1 MNRRESR
8 NADDKPATGFGTA
21 AGRAPSDP
29 AFSDSDASQ
38 LTMGDFLSG
47 PDSPTKAE
55 GESPSIS
62 GQGSRTFGQGHSLL
76 LFGTVIGQRYEIQQ
90 MLGQGGMGA
99 VYKARDRA
107 VGRTVALKV
116 IRPELA
122 ANAAILERFKQ
133 ELVLSTQV
141 THRNV
146 VRIYDLGE
154 ADGVKF
160 ITMEYIEGS
169 DLRTLMAERKK
180 IPIDES
186 VEIMRQVCAALEEA
200 HAAGVIHRDLKPQN
214 IMRDQ
219 QGRVVVMDF
228 GLARSLESNDGM
240 TQSGAVIGTMEYMSP
255 EQGLGKQLDRR
266 SDLFTV
272 GLIFYELLTGK
283 MPYEAE
289 SAVASLLKRTQQAS
303 VPVSQL
309 DANIPRALSNIVAKC
324 LETNLRKRYQS
335 VGEILTD
342 LDAWQGRS
350 AARSLRFQGITPWA
364 HSIPWSWIC
373 AGVAVLFLALAGF
386 VYTRSHSAASSAQH
400 APVTLLV
407 ADFKNDTS
415 DAVFDG
421 TLEPTFNLALES
433 ASFINSA
440 NRAHAHGVAEKL
452 QPGAN
457 TLNESL
463 ARLVA
468 VREGIA
474 VIVSGSV
481 SQAGAGYKIETKA
494 VDAVTGKTIAEAQS
508 EAANKEDVLRLVG
521 RLATQIRAAL
531 GDTTP
536 DSIQLAKAE
545 TYSSGSLEAAHEYAI
560 AQSMQEASKSR
571 EAISHYDRALQLDPD
586 MGRAYAGLATTYAGL
601 GQREK
606 ALEDYQ
612 AAMAR
617 IDRMS
622 DREKYRTRG
631 GYYLLI
637 RDPLKAIDE
646 YTALV
651 KQFPADDAGYSNLAL
666 AYFYR
671 RDMPKALEEGRHAV
685 EVNPTGLLERTNVAL
700 YASYAGDFASAVK
713 DATSVLETDPSNDY
727 AQQALAL
734 AQMGEGNVTAATA
747 SYAKLASRGPDGA
760 SIGSLGLADI
770 ALYQGKATDAIAEL
784 EKGLAADLKEKNS
797 PAAALKLTALGF
809 AQLLAGQN
817 SQAIGNAEKAL
828 AMDKDTGVQVAAG
841 RLFIEAGQLPKA
853 LAVAAQ
859 LSDSTEP
866 ARQVYGKLLLGEAR
880 LKSGDI
886 KQAIALFDSAQNMSD
901 TWLGRFDRGRA
912 YLERG
917 AFTEAYSDFEA
928 CLKRR
933 GEVSALL
940 LDDMPTFRLIPA
952 TYYYMGRAQEGLK
965 SPAAQESYQK
975 FTSLQEKGTG
985 PLLADARLRL
995 SSK

>member
-1 MNRRESR
+1 MAERKKLPPE
-8 NADDKPATGFGTA
+8 KQPATSADLAVLTPIPVAPGSSAADAPTLAEA
-21 AGRAPSDP
+21 AGVATVKARIGT
-29 AFSDSDASQ
+29 DAQSNP
-38 LTMGDFLSG
+38 LILKPGTML
-47 PDSPTKAE
+47 A
-55 GESPSIS
+55 
-62 GQGSRTFGQGHSLL
+62 
-76 LFGTVIGQRYEIQQ
+76 QRYEILTV
-90 MLGQGGMGA
+90 LGEGGMGT

-122 ANAAILERFKQ
+122 ANSAILERFKQ

-200 HAAGVIHRDLKPQN
+200 HATGVIHRDLKPQN

-228 GLARSLESNDGM
+228 GLARSLESSDGM

-283 MPYEAE
+283 MPYQAE
-289 SAVASLLKRTQQAS
+289 SAVASLLKRTQEVA

-309 DANIPRALSNIVAKC
+309 DAHIPRALSNIVAKC
-324 LETNLRKRYQS
+324 LETNLRRRYQS
-335 VGEILTD
+335 VGEILAD

-350 AARSLRFQGITPWA
+350 AARSLRFQGINPWA
-364 HSIPWSWIC
+364 HSIHWNWIF
-373 AGVAVLFLALAGF
+373 AALAVLILAFAGF
-386 VYTRSHSAASSAQH
+386 FYSRSHSGVAGSAQH

-415 DAVFDG
+415 DGVFDG

-440 NRAHAHGVAEKL
+440 NRVHAHGVAEKL

-457 TLNESL
+457 TLDESL

-481 SQAGAGYKIETKA
+481 SQAGAGYKITAKA
-494 VDAVTGKTIAEAQS
+494 VDAVTGRTIAQTQS
-508 EAANKEDVLRLVG
+508 EAASKEDVLRLVG
-521 RLATQIRAAL
+521 RLATEIRNAL
-531 GDTTP
+531 GGTTP

-545 TYSSGSLEAAHEYAI
+545 TFSSGSLEAAHEYAI

-631 GYYLLI
+631 GYYLLV

-671 RDMPKALEEGRHAV
+671 RDVSRALEEGRHAV
-685 EVNPTGLLERTNVAL
+685 EINPKGLLERTNVAL

-734 AQMGEGNVTAATA
+734 AQMGEGNVTAAAA

-770 ALYQGKATDAIAEL
+770 ALYQGRASDAIAGL

-797 PAAALKLTALGF
+797 PAAALKLTALAF

-817 SQAIGNAEKAL
+817 SQAVADAEKAL

-841 RLFIEAGQLPKA
+841 RLFIEAGQLPKG

-866 ARQVYGKLLLGEAR
+866 ARQLYGKLLLGEAK

-917 AFTEAYSDFEA
+917 SFTEAYSDFEV
-928 CLKRR
+928 CLKRQ

-940 LDDMPTFRLIPA
+940 LDDMPTFRLLPP

-965 SPAAQESYQK
+965 SPAAKESYKK
-975 FTSLQEKGTG
+975 FISLQENGTG